1 MYLFLDMYVHA
12 GSGCVTMEPRA
23 PQGEECRVAGTP
35 ALLQL
40 VHGRLVLGAVT
51 LHHDTLLTGAR
62 GCVEGVLR
70 CVEVC

>member
-1 MYLFLDMYVHA
+1 
-12 GSGCVTMEPRA
+12 MEPRA

-62 GCVEGVLR
+62 GCLEGVLR